1 MDSTGQWETP
11 ADGGPAP
18 FRRHFVTHMERAAA
32 RSGVDLRWHSEHWV
46 AELRSHGRRCH
57 VVGYNFPLND
67 AASALL
73 ATDKVATSVLLSD
86 DGVPHVPHRL
96 LRWRPHESVSDM
108 AARLPVPVVLKPL
121 SSSGGRDVCRA
132 ESPDRL
138 LAALSALTARYSA
151 LTVSPWMPIRH
162 EYRVVVLNGRTE
174 LVFEKRC
181 AGPRLEAGHTD
192 WDDGV
197 EWRHNLKLGASAVVL
212 DHPEVCGP
220 LGGLARRA
228 MACLG
233 LAFGSVDIVEVD
245 GELAVIEVNSGV
257 CLERFSRQDAVC
269 HAAAQRVYETG
280 VRACFRPR

>member
-1 MDSTGQWETP
+1 
-11 ADGGPAP
+11 
-18 FRRHFVTHMERAAA
+18 MERAAA
-32 RSGVDLRWHSEHWV
+32 RSGVALRWHSEHWI
-46 AELRSHGRRCH
+46 AELEAYGRSRH

-73 ATDKVATSVLLSD
+73 ATDKVATSTLLSD
-86 DGVPHVPHRL
+86 NGVPHVPHRL

-108 AARLPVPVVLKPL
+108 AAGLPVPVVLKPL

-132 ESPDRL
+132 RTPDRL
-138 LAALSALTARYSA
+138 LSALHALTARYSA
-151 LTVSPWMPIRH
+151 LAVSPWMPIRH

-181 AGPRLEAGHTD
+181 TGARLGAAPDD

-197 EWRHNLKLGASAVVL
+197 EWRHNLKLGASAVVM
-212 DHPEVCGP
+212 DAPDMCGP

-233 LAFGSVDIVEVD
+233 LVFGSVDIVEVD

-257 CLERFSRQDAVC
+257 CLERFSRQDTVC